1 MNEECANEC
10 EIAEHALTAALRHVR
25 DSRLNLFLVQVKA
38 AVLDKKRAAIAFE
51 EALYVLRKTQLS
63 GTGRTMDLASITI
76 ADFTFIKRISAGAYA
91 RVFLA
96 QKQRTGDIYA
106 IKVLPKTEVVQKN
119 QVKRVMLEKD
129 ILLQYHNPYIVNF
142 CLFRFLILRL
152 FNHGDGQ
159 SVLGDGVSARR

>member
-1 MNEECANEC
+1 M
-10 EIAEHALTAALRHVR
+10 AALRHVR
-25 DSRLNLFLVQVKA
+25 DTKLNILLGNVKA
-38 AVLDKKRAAIAFE
+38 AIVDKKRAAIACE

-63 GTGRTMDLASITI
+63 GTGKTMDLASITI

-96 QKQRTGDIYA
+96 QKRRTGDIYA

-142 CLFRFLILRL
+142 CMFVF
-152 FNHGDGQ
+152 
-159 SVLGDGVSARR
+159 